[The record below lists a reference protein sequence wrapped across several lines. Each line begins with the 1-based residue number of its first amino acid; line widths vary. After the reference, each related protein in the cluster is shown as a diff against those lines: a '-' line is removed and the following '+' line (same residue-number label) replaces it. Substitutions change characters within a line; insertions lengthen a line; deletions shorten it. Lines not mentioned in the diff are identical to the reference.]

1 MNKYQTWYQNITD
14 RACNRTLSGYVE
26 RHHIIPRSLGGSD
39 NTDNLVSLTAR
50 EHFICHWLLVK
61 MNQGEARAK
70 MVYALRMMKAE
81 KHGQERYNT
90 KITARVYETIKR
102 EYSIIASEMSR
113 GKRNGFYGKTHT
125 PEARAAISQKN
136 TGKTLTKEQISKQVA
151 AQTGRKRKP
160 FSQEWLDKLKAARQG
175 ERNGMYN
182 KTHTDEA
189 KAKQRE
195 KAIGRTQSAE
205 TVQKKADAIRGS
217 KREKKLCP
225 HCDQMIAVNTYPR
238 FHGDK
243 CKHRN
248 QT

>member
-14 RACNRTLSGYVE
+14 RARNRTLECYVE

-39 NTDNLVSLTAR
+39 DTTNLVDLTAR
-50 EHFICHWLLVK
+50 EHFVCHWLLVK

-81 KHGQERYNT
+81 KHGQTRYNT

-125 PEARAAISQKN
+125 PEARATISQKN
-136 TGKTLTKEQISKQVA
+136 TGKTLTEEQIAKQIA
-151 AQTGRKRKP
+151 AQTGRKRAP
-160 FSQEWLDKLKAARQG
+160 FSDEWREKMSKSKQG
-175 ERNGMYN
+175 ENNNRYGVEVLESTRQ
-182 KTHTDEA
+182 KI
-189 KAKQRE
+189 RE
-195 KAIGRTQSAE
+195 KAIGRKQSAE
-205 TVQKKADAIRGS
+205 TIQKKANAVRGS

-225 HCDQMIAVNTYPR
+225 HCNQLIAVNGYAR
-238 FHGDK
+238 FHGDN
-243 CKHRN
+243 CKQRS
-248 QT
+248 QP